1 MDGVISYL
9 QVGDV
14 TGAGCECCHTK
25 PAAVKLLC
33 RACYFAAL
41 RRAKRG
47 EAWVDAVESVRRMV
61 ERRGKGW
68 VR

>member
-1 MDGVISYL
+1 MGAMPEL
-9 QVGDV
+9 V
-14 TGAGCECCHTK
+14 TVAGCECCHVR
-25 PAAVKLLC
+25 AAVVKLLC

-47 EAWVDAVESVRRMV
+47 EAWADAVESVRRMV